1 MPVSFVLV
9 VRLPVRMGNA
19 ETQTL
24 VALIKHI
31 TQVTLAHL
39 HATKAAH
46 QRNYLMRIACTN
58 VAYLLWLLGSVLLY

>member
-24 VALIKHI
+24 VAFITHV
-31 TQVTLAHL
+31 TQVILAHL
-39 HATKAAH
+39 DTTKAAYK
-46 QRNYLMRIACTN
+46 RKYLMHIACTN
-58 VAYLLWLLGSVLLY
+58 VAYLLWLLGSVLLH